1 MSHPGPSAVQ
11 IVLSEDERTELV
23 RRAGLP
29 GRWRADRARIIL
41 ACAEGMSNAGAA
53 QALGVAVKSVS
64 KWRRQFAAQRL
75 AGLEDAAPVGR
86 RKAELVLD
94 EAERA
99 QLVRWAR
106 RAKTAQYLALRSKIV
121 LRCAEGG
128 TNKEA
133 AADLG
138 VDESTVERWRSRF
151 IARRLDGLHDEPRP
165 GRPRSILLD
174 QVEDVITATLEE
186 TPGKDTHWSRSSMAR
201 RSGLSKSTIGR
212 IWKKFDLKPHL
223 QDSFKLSTDPFFV
236 EKVVDVVG
244 LYHNPPEKAVVLCV
258 DEKSQ
263 IQALDRSQP
272 VLPMMPGMP
281 ERRTHD
287 YLRHGIT
294 SLFAAFNI
302 ADGTVISE
310 LHRRHR
316 AIEFRKFLVRI
327 DKAVPAGLDVHL
339 VCDNYATHNTAE
351 IRAWL
356 ARHPRF
362 HVHFT
367 PTGSSWM
374 NQVERW
380 FGLLTDKLIRR
391 GVHTSVQALEN
402 DIREWIATWNES
414 PRPFTWTKTA
424 DEILNSLAD
433 YLAKL
438 RADRQ
443 KAGKINRWNFR
454 RNTLAEVLSVFG
466 PQGERMH
473 TRARPAQ
480 AR

>member
-1 MSHPGPSAVQ
+1 MSHPGPSAAE
-11 IVLSEDERTELV
+11 IVLSDDERAELV

-29 GRWRADRARIIL
+29 GRRRADRARIIL
-41 ACAEGMSNAGAA
+41 ACAGGMSNAGAA
-53 QALGVAVKSVS
+53 QVLGVAVKSVS
-64 KWRRQFAAQRL
+64 KWRRQFADQRL
-75 AGLEDAAPVGR
+75 AGLEDAAPIGR
-86 RKAELVLD
+86 PKAGLVLE

-99 QLVRWAR
+99 QLTRWAR
-106 RAKTAQYLALRSKIV
+106 RAKTAQFLALRAKIV
-121 LRCAEGG
+121 LACAEGG
-128 TNKEA
+128 MNKQV

-138 VDESTVERWRSRF
+138 VDESTVDRWRARF

-165 GRPRSILLD
+165 GRPPSILLD
-174 QVEDVITATLEE
+174 QVEDVVVATLESL
-186 TPGKDTHWSRSSMAR
+186 PGKDTHWSRASMAR
-201 RSGLSKSTIGR
+201 RTGLSKSTVGR
-212 IWKKFDLKPHL
+212 IWRKFDLKPHL
-223 QDSFKLSTDPFFV
+223 QDSFKLSSDPFFV

-302 ADGTVISE
+302 ADGTVISQ

-316 AIEFRKFLVRI
+316 AIEFRKFLTSI

-339 VCDNYATHNTAE
+339 VCDNYATHNTPE
-351 IRAWL
+351 IRDWL

-362 HVHFT
+362 HMHFT

-402 DIREWIATWNES
+402 DIRDWIATWNGN

-433 YLAKL
+433 YLAKI
-438 RADRQ
+438 RTGHSSTEQD
-443 KAGKINRWNFR
+443 
-454 RNTLAEVLSVFG
+454 
-466 PQGERMH
+466 
-473 TRARPAQ
+473 
-480 AR
+480 

>member
-1 MSHPGPSAVQ
+1 MAMSHPGPFAVQ
-11 IVLSEDERTELV
+11 IVLSEDERAELV
-23 RRAGLP
+23 RQAALP
-29 GRWRADRARIIL
+29 GRRRADRARIVL

-53 QALGVAVKSVS
+53 QELGVAVKSVS
-64 KWRRQFAAQRL
+64 KWRRRFADQRL
-75 AGLEDAAPVGR
+75 AGLEDDAPIGR
-86 RKAELVLD
+86 PKADLVLS

-106 RAKTAQYLALRSKIV
+106 RAKTAQFLAMRARIV
-121 LRCAEGG
+121 LACADG
-128 TNKEA
+128 TMNKQV

-138 VDESTVERWRSRF
+138 LDESTVDRWRARF
-151 IARRLDGLHDEPRP
+151 IAGRLEGLHDEPRP
-165 GRPRSILLD
+165 GRPPSILLD
-174 QVEDVITATLEE
+174 QVEDVIVATLET
-186 TPGKDTHWSRSSMAR
+186 TPGKDTHWSRASMAAR
-201 RSGLSKSTIGR
+201 TGLSKSTIGR

-223 QDSFKLSTDPFFV
+223 QDSFKLSADPFFV

-263 IQALDRSQP
+263 IQALDRSRP

-316 AIEFRKFLVRI
+316 AIEFRKFLTVI
-327 DKAVPAGLDVHL
+327 DKAVPAALDVHL

-356 ARHPRF
+356 ARRPRF

-380 FGLLTDKLIRR
+380 FALLTDKLIRR
-391 GVHTSVQALEN
+391 SVHTSVQALEN
-402 DIREWIATWNES
+402 DIKAWIATWNDN

-438 RADRQ
+438 
-443 KAGKINRWNFR
+443 KASNRVN
-454 RNTLAEVLSVFG
+454 
-466 PQGERMH
+466 Q
-473 TRARPAQ
+473 Q
-480 AR
+480 D

>member
-1 MSHPGPSAVQ
+1 
-11 IVLSEDERTELV
+11 
-23 RRAGLP
+23 
-29 GRWRADRARIIL
+29 
-41 ACAEGMSNAGAA
+41 MSNAEAA
-53 QALGVAVKSVS
+53 RELGVAVKSVS
-64 KWRRQFAAQRL
+64 KWRRQFAVDRL

-86 RKAELVLD
+86 RSAPLVLD

-106 RAKTAQYLALRSKIV
+106 RAKTAQFLALRAKIV

-128 TNKEA
+128 TNREA

-138 VDESTVERWRSRF
+138 ADESTVERWRARF
-151 IARRLDGLHDEPRP
+151 IARRLEGLHDEPRP
-165 GRPRSILLD
+165 GRPPSILLD
-174 QVEDVITATLEE
+174 QVEDVVTATLET
-186 TPGKDTHWSRSSMAR
+186 TPGKDTHWSRASMAR
-201 RSGLSKSTIGR
+201 RTGLSKSTIGR
-212 IWKKFDLKPHL
+212 IWRKFDLKPHL

-236 EKVVDVVG
+236 EKVVDVAG

-327 DKAVPAGLDVHL
+327 DKAVPAGLGVHL

-351 IRAWL
+351 IRTWL

-362 HVHFT
+362 HIHFT

-402 DIREWIATWNES
+402 DIREWIATWNDN

-438 RADRQ
+438 GTGQ
-443 KAGKINRWNFR
+443 KPATLTSRTSGAG
-454 RNTLAEVLSVFG
+454 
-466 PQGERMH
+466 H
-473 TRARPAQ
+473 
-480 AR
+480 

>member
-1 MSHPGPSAVQ
+1 MPHPGPLAVP
-11 IVLSEDERTELV
+11 IVLSEDERVELV

-64 KWRRQFAAQRL
+64 KWRRQFAAERL

-86 RKAELVLD
+86 RKAQLVLD

-99 QLVRWAR
+99 QLNRWAR
-106 RAKTAQYLALRSKIV
+106 RAKTAQYLALRAKIV

-133 AADLG
+133 AAGLG
-138 VDESTVERWRSRF
+138 VDESTVERWRARF
-151 IARRLDGLHDEPRP
+151 IARRLEGLHDEPRP
-165 GRPRSILLD
+165 GRPPSILLD
-174 QVEDVITATLEE
+174 QVEDVIVATLEE

-201 RSGLSKSTIGR
+201 RTGLSKSTIGR

-223 QDSFKLSTDPFFV
+223 QDSFKLSADPFFV

-244 LYHNPPEKAVVLCV
+244 LYHNPPEKAVVLCT

-316 AIEFRKFLVRI
+316 AIEFRKFLANI
-327 DKAVPAGLDVHL
+327 DKAVPADLDVHL

-351 IRAWL
+351 IRTWL

-391 GVHTSVQALEN
+391 GAHTSVHALEN
-402 DIREWIATWNES
+402 DIRDWIATWNDN
-414 PRPFTWTKTA
+414 PRPFSWTKTA

-433 YLAKL
+433 YLTKVGH
-438 RADRQ
+438 RIDKQ
-443 KAGKINRWNFR
+443 D
-454 RNTLAEVLSVFG
+454 
-466 PQGERMH
+466 
-473 TRARPAQ
+473 
-480 AR
+480 

>member
-1 MSHPGPSAVQ
+1 MPYSGPSAAG
-11 IVLSEDERTELV
+11 IVLSEDERAELV
-23 RRAGLP
+23 RRTGLP

-41 ACAEGMSNAGAA
+41 ACAEGMSNAEAA
-53 QALGVAVKSVS
+53 RELGVAVKSVS

-86 RKAELVLD
+86 RSAPLVLD

-99 QLVRWAR
+99 QLIRWAR
-106 RAKTAQYLALRSKIV
+106 RAKTAQFLALRAKIV

-128 TNKEA
+128 TNREA

-138 VDESTVERWRSRF
+138 VDESTVERWRARF

-165 GRPRSILLD
+165 GRPPSILLD
-174 QVEDVITATLEE
+174 QVEDVIVATLES
-186 TPGKDTHWSRSSMAR
+186 TPGQDTHWSRASMAR
-201 RSGLSKSTIGR
+201 RTGLSKSTIGR
-212 IWKKFDLKPHL
+212 IWRKFDLKPHL

-236 EKVVDVVG
+236 DKVVDVVG
-244 LYHNPPEKAVVLCV
+244 LYHDPPEKAVVLCV

-302 ADGTVISE
+302 ADGTVIGE

-316 AIEFRKFLVRI
+316 AIEFRKFLTAI
-327 DKAVPAGLDVHL
+327 DKAVPADLDVHL
-339 VCDNYATHNTAE
+339 VCDNYVTHNTAE
-351 IRAWL
+351 IKTWL

-380 FGLLTDKLIRR
+380 FALLTDKLIRR

-402 DIREWIATWNES
+402 DIKAWIATWNDN

-433 YLAKL
+433 YVAK
-438 RADRQ
+438 
-443 KAGKINRWNFR
+443 
-454 RNTLAEVLSVFG
+454 V
-466 PQGERMH
+466 
-473 TRARPAQ
+473 RPGSRTSQ
-480 AR
+480 QH